1 MSKFVLTAQL
11 RLQPPKNVNKVLN
24 QVRNQLR
31 GQDLDLK
38 LDFDDN
44 GMIKGMDLIDKKAKQ
59 STSSLRKMA
68 NAVKQAGTRFAAFAA
83 VGRLFSVTS
92 GAISTAVDEA
102 IKFEAEITKIS
113 QVTGVAVKSLKGLET
128 TITNLSTT
136 LGVSSAELLGVGRIL
151 SQAGIKAGE
160 LETALSTLAKTTLA
174 PTFTDIN
181 KTVEGSVAILSQFGR
196 GVNNLEADLGAINAV
211 AGQFAVESD
220 DLIDAVRRVGGVF
233 KNAGGDL
240 NELIALF
247 TSVRATT
254 RESAESI
261 ATGLRTIFTRIQRPK
276 TIEFLKQFGV
286 ELENAE
292 GKFIGPIAAIG
303 ELNRALQSV
312 GEGDIRFIQIAE
324 ELGGFRQIGKVIPLI
339 REFGTAQKALSAAQA
354 GQNSLTKDAQTA
366 QQTLQREL
374 VKTREEF
381 LALIRS
387 LTETGSFQFIIRST
401 LQLAQAFIKVAD
413 ALKPIIPLV
422 TTLATIK
429 IGAGI
434 AGFVSGKLQGRN
446 QGGKILGFNS
456 GGLVPGTGNRDTV
469 PAMLTPGEFV
479 IRRSSVQKIGASN
492 LAKANNYATGG
503 QVNIQPKSKKLFALV
518 NQQGD
523 PKDQDL
529 APIKLTG
536 SNGPKSLV
544 NELTGTGGLNKK
556 DLDGI
561 TLGFRGKLP
570 VVGFNRSEEFDKAAK
585 EIKDGYDSASSKLED
600 AVPKTG
606 KAQFA
611 TQAQAQ
617 KNSLNVSLGN
627 LYENFV
633 NSTIGV
639 KPGGTENFD
648 IQSSPPALSKYTQ
661 QPVAAG
667 SIGDVKLTD
676 DTDNL
681 RSLIKKSANEG
692 YYTKQI
698 KALIN
703 KNKKSKTGKSGR
715 KSNDNFFG
723 GPIQY
728 FNAGGIIKE
737 TKIGGAMLESGSK
750 SDTVNVGIKDVE
762 SEFAQFKGLAG
773 GASPVS
779 RYFDGKKFT
788 LNRQGLDSEV
798 ESDFKAVLF
807 DAFATGI
814 DAATS
819 DLSAS
824 IGLGKASIEAASK
837 NNFLSGIRPALVG
850 DLFEGALR
858 VLNNKG
864 VFDTAEDPDRAFDFN
879 SGLSGP
885 VAETYDQLQ
894 GIKFVDAKSSF
905 SAGSIANFKGKAK
918 QQIANELKE
927 AGIEDQPIGKKNV
940 LQKKG
945 FQVPDLPGFPKRK
958 NYASGG
964 PAGSDTVP
972 AMLTPGEF
980 VINRKSAQKIGY
992 SKLNRM
998 NKQGVMGFA
1007 DGGLV
1012 PGVQYLNQG
1021 SSNAGVQSNQQGVV
1035 EVNSSHIV
1043 NAINNMASRLD
1054 RAIRVSSTK
1063 KKISGSADQ
1072 AVKQADA
1079 DQKKAETREETSSNS
1094 EIKKS
1099 TEEMVDGIDDVTGSI
1114 QPLGNKLAT
1123 LGFASA
1129 GVLGALEYLKTEAD
1143 ATGGALSESQQ
1154 FFNKVADAGQGL
1166 ITSFIGISAATAAV
1180 DSLFQKLGS
1189 EEGALD
1195 SIKKIAAEKLDQG
1208 LLGGKEA
1215 IFTGRGKR
1223 SPDTDG
1229 SGSIGTRIKN
1239 FRLSRTAGNIK
1250 GAVSN
1255 AVADPKAA
1263 LSNVAGK
1270 FSSLAV
1276 KAQGLVSAF
1285 TLIGGS
1291 VYSLGGAID
1300 TFLGVAEAREEAI
1313 KSGDVEGAAAAAAK
1327 ESGAN
1332 MVNVIGGAIVAGL
1345 FLIFGA
1351 PIAIIG
1357 GLVFIVGKVTGVFDE
1372 LGNSIKDFILNL
1384 PFGIGSFIK
1393 DTLGLETT
1401 AVLERRAAN
1410 EASLVKHTMAIDE
1423 VTKQN
1428 ERYAARM
1435 KRLGEDV
1442 DEVEMASRSAS
1453 VLESALTDIGNRAG
1467 NALMDGLRDGRDY
1480 EQSVKDIADSE
1491 TALNLISG
1499 AFENSKTFK
1508 NLTDAGTSRADAV
1521 RQIIKDQKLDVE
1533 SAVLGNAFDAV
1544 RFAVTGQAQG
1554 FIKDARTGETRA
1566 RTLEE
1571 TEAAFGDR
1579 ELAAQQALKF
1589 VDSLGLSD
1597 KNAAELT
1604 NLLQSISDNTSALV
1618 KQEEVLARGLESR
1631 IRQRVAADLSSGKIT
1646 GEEVTPKL
1654 LQEIAQ
1660 SIAQDEP
1667 NLRGAANDFRQKN
1680 ARQLA
1685 QEIQNIERLNFGLR
1699 EASVSAEFAAFNI
1712 DLFVASQVAGASKL
1726 DSAIKVVE
1734 ATATKAGAKI
1744 PQKQIDQALN
1754 IFRNNL
1760 NRLGATESDINKT
1773 IDGVKGLAQ
1782 LQRSFGEAGRNLKQ
1796 RLEEQG
1802 KNVGQVKDLQDGFI
1816 AELLKISNLSGTAIG
1831 RAVQAKLESQL
1842 DDAAIQDFIGGGLSL
1857 ESLLGP
1863 ITSEVFGDS
1872 IEILK
1877 KFNDAEQKLIPTI
1890 QKRIEAERALLQVQL
1905 SNIDVIRESKE
1916 IQAEFGS
1923 GTFGAEEKLD
1933 LEIKKFNLQLSR
1945 TNLSGLRT
1953 GAPQEI
1959 RAISTGI
1966 SQNFISL
1973 EQAIRDGSLAG
1984 PDEIEQD
1991 VRTDLKTAQDSL
2003 LDFTRKRI
2011 TLLKEEL
2018 NIVRKKNAAESKSFD
2033 ALFSGDTSRFLEEQR
2048 ILSARAALQTGDAA
2062 AVSAFGADDLGKAFQ
2077 QLQEQG
2083 EANTRAAELAL
2094 RAQGINDPL
2103 LARRLAGE
2111 SAEEKGIENEI
2122 VSLAKTM
2129 ETIAEQREKIEKSV
2143 FDTANFNQVEV
2154 QKFLYN
2160 GASLD
2165 GIFKNASDR
2174 NRRSDADQVQQSQ
2187 NVDSF
2192 GKLSESGGTFWSGMT
2207 RTLSL
2212 LGSAVKTLNTGMKRA
2227 AQGDTQ
2233 GFPKQNANAV
2243 SDIPAVLDKFN
2254 QSLSSAADRLTQV
2267 ITPFNDAVEKLVN
2280 SNIEIKVSQAR
2291 VQLDISGGQWLQ
2303 QWENVVRDS
2312 LLNEVGR
2319 QLTEE
2324 YSVDQYG
2331 RLNREQVTRPP
2342 VI

>member
-136 LGVSSAELLGVGRIL
+136 LGVSSTELLGIGRIL

-292 GKFIGPIAAIG
+292 GKFVGPIAAIG

-492 LAKANNYATGG
+492 LAKANHYATGG
-503 QVNIQPKSKKLFALV
+503 EIKEITATADDLSSNFNRKRVIRAETRLKGNVKDPKVQMNSVDSFSTKLQEDFLGSKIPKGVGKDGLSYVNAGKQITPDQFEHLSVLSLEGKKSNLAGGSEPIDIPKPPDGIPTEVKRTKDKVSSGILIDKLIRSFQKQGVSNQGYQSSLTGETDSLNLKKMRVIYSDQNKEISKQDADILKLAKEAEEEATTKSKK
-518 NQQGD
+518 
-523 PKDQDL
+523 
-529 APIKLTG
+529 
-536 SNGPKSLV
+536 KS
-544 NELTGTGGLNKK
+544 KK
-556 DLDGI
+556 
-561 TLGFRGKLP
+561 
-570 VVGFNRSEEFDKAAK
+570 
-585 EIKDGYDSASSKLED
+585 
-600 AVPKTG
+600 KT
-606 KAQFA
+606 K
-611 TQAQAQ
+611 
-617 KNSLNVSLGN
+617 
-627 LYENFV
+627 
-633 NSTIGV
+633 
-639 KPGGTENFD
+639 
-648 IQSSPPALSKYTQ
+648 
-661 QPVAAG
+661 
-667 SIGDVKLTD
+667 
-676 DTDNL
+676 TDN
-681 RSLIKKSANEG
+681 
-692 YYTKQI
+692 
-698 KALIN
+698 
-703 KNKKSKTGKSGR
+703 
-715 KSNDNFFG
+715 NFFG
-723 GPIQY
+723 GQIQY
-728 FNAGGIIKE
+728 FNAGGIIRE
-737 TKIGGAMLESGSK
+737 SKIGGAMLEEGSK
-750 SDTVNVGIKDVE
+750 SDTVSVGIKDVE
-762 SEFAQFKGLAG
+762 SEFSQFKGLAG

-819 DLSAS
+819 DLSTS
-824 IGLGKASIEAASK
+824 IGLGRATIEAASK
-837 NNFLSGIRPALVG
+837 NNFLSGIRPALIG

-858 VLNNKG
+858 VLNNRG

-905 SAGSIANFKGKAK
+905 TAGSIANFKGKAK
-918 QQIANELKE
+918 QQIANELKA

-1043 NAINNMASRLD
+1043 NAINAMASRLD
-1054 RAIRVSSTK
+1054 RTIRVSSVNK
-1063 KKISGSADQ
+1063 KTRANADQ
-1072 AVKQADA
+1072 MVKQADA
-1079 DQKKAETREETSSNS
+1079 EQKKAETKEATSSNS
-1094 EIKKS
+1094 DLEKS
-1099 TEEMVDGIDDVTGSI
+1099 QEDIIDGNEKVVKGAGK
-1114 QPLGNKLAT
+1114 LANKLAT

-1129 GVLGALEYLKTEAD
+1129 GVLGALEYLKTEVD
-1143 ATGGALSESQQ
+1143 ATGGALSESQK

-1166 ITSFIGISAATAAV
+1166 ITSFIGITAATASV

-1189 EEGALD
+1189 EKGALD
-1195 SIKKIAAEKLDQG
+1195 SIKKIASDKLGQG

-1229 SGSIGTRIKN
+1229 SGTRSIGTRIKN
-1239 FRLSRTAGNIK
+1239 FRLSKTAGNIK

-1263 LSNVAGK
+1263 ISNVAGK

-1300 TFLGVAEAREEAI
+1300 TFLGVTEAREEAI

-1332 MVNVIGGAIVAGL
+1332 MVNIIGGAIVAGL

-1351 PIAIIG
+1351 PIAVIG
-1357 GLVFIVGKVTGVFDE
+1357 GLVFIVGKMTGVFDG
-1372 LGNSIKDFILNL
+1372 LGNAIKDFVLNI
-1384 PFGIGSFIK
+1384 PVIGGWIK
-1393 DTLGLETT
+1393 YFTGAETSD
-1401 AVLERRAAN
+1401 VIKRRAAN
-1410 EASLVKHTMAIDE
+1410 EASLIKHTMAIE
-1423 VTKQN
+1423 QVTKEN

-1435 KRLGEDV
+1435 KRLGQQV
-1442 DEVEMASRSAS
+1442 DEVEMASRTVNVLDSALADAGARAGDAIMRS
-1453 VLESALTDIGNRAG
+1453 LREDGKYQKNIETLYNDDRVIDLASKAFEKSTRFNKLVAGGMSKAEAVRTVAKDKLSKEQVVFNAIDPIMYAATGEARGYIKTSDGIRKRTREETEDMYGNRALAAKDSEGTLAALSDILNDASTKELESQLASIDGNVEKLREEQAKLSKVLESRL
-1467 NALMDGLRDGRDY
+1467 
-1480 EQSVKDIADSE
+1480 
-1491 TALNLISG
+1491 
-1499 AFENSKTFK
+1499 
-1508 NLTDAGTSRADAV
+1508 
-1521 RQIIKDQKLDVE
+1521 
-1533 SAVLGNAFDAV
+1533 
-1544 RFAVTGQAQG
+1544 
-1554 FIKDARTGETRA
+1554 
-1566 RTLEE
+1566 
-1571 TEAAFGDR
+1571 
-1579 ELAAQQALKF
+1579 
-1589 VDSLGLSD
+1589 
-1597 KNAAELT
+1597 
-1604 NLLQSISDNTSALV
+1604 
-1618 KQEEVLARGLESR
+1618 
-1631 IRQRVAADLSSGKIT
+1631 RQRIAADLASGKLTTEDVTAKRIIKMAQ
-1646 GEEVTPKL
+1646 EEGIK
-1654 LQEIAQ
+1654 
-1660 SIAQDEP
+1660 DER
-1667 NLRGAANDFRQKN
+1667 LAGAAGGLTQNT
-1680 ARQLA
+1680 ARQMS
-1685 QEIQNIERLNFGLR
+1685 QDIQNIERLNFGLR
-1699 EASVSAEFAAFNI
+1699 EASISAESAAFNI

-1726 DSAIKVVE
+1726 QSAIKIVE

-1760 NRLGATESDINKT
+1760 TKLGATKADVDKT
-1773 IDGVKGLAQ
+1773 VGAVQGLAQ
-1782 LQRSFGEAGRNLKQ
+1782 LQRSFPEAGKKLREILIT
-1796 RLEEQG
+1796 QG
-1802 KNVGQVKDLQDGFI
+1802 SNVGNVKDVQERFI
-1816 AELLKISNLSGTAIG
+1816 IELLKISNLSGTSIG
-1831 RAVQAKLESQL
+1831 KAVEAQLSKKLNSADIDNFLL
-1842 DDAAIQDFIGGGLSL
+1842 DQSLSL
-1857 ESLLGP
+1857 DSLLGD
-1863 ITSEVFGDS
+1863 ITPDLLNSFAP
-1872 IEILK
+1872 ILK
-1877 KFNDAEQKLIPTI
+1877 QFSDSEQKLIPVL
-1890 QKRIEAERALLQVQL
+1890 QKRIEAERSLLQVQL
-1905 SNIDVIRESKE
+1905 SNIDVIRESRE
-1916 IQAEFGS
+1916 IQADFGS
-1923 GTFGAEEKLD
+1923 GTFGAKEKLD
-1933 LEIKKFNLQLSR
+1933 LEIQKFNLQLSR

-1953 GAPQEI
+1953 GTPQEI
-1959 RAISTGI
+1959 RAVSTGI
-1966 SQNFISL
+1966 AQNFISL
-1973 EQAIRDGSLAG
+1973 EQAIRDGNLAG

-2018 NIVRKKNAAESKSFD
+2018 NIVRKKNEAESKSFD

-2048 ILSARAALQTGDAA
+2048 IFSARAALQTGDAA

-2129 ETIAEQREKIEKSV
+2129 ETIAEQREKTEKSV

-2154 QKFLYN
+2154 QKLLYN
-2160 GASLD
+2160 GVSLD
-2165 GIFKNASDR
+2165 GILKNASDR
-2174 NRRSDADQVQQSQ
+2174 NRSSDTDQVQQSQ

-2192 GKLSESGGTFWSGMT
+2192 GKLSEAGGTVWSGMT

-2212 LGSAVKTLNTGMKRA
+2212 LGSTVKTLNAGIKRV
-2227 AQGDTQ
+2227 AQGDTK
-2233 GFPKQNANAV
+2233 GFPKQSANAGA
-2243 SDIPAVLDKFN
+2243 DAAATLDKFN
-2254 QSLSSAADRLTQV
+2254 TSLNSAADRLAV
-2267 ITPFNDAVEKLVN
+2267 VLTPFNDAVEKLVN
-2280 SNIEIKVSQAR
+2280 SSIEIKVSQTR

-2303 QWENVVRDS
+2303 QWENSVKNS
-2312 LLNEVGR
+2312 LLNEVGF
-2319 QLTEE
+2319 QLTTK
-2324 YSVDQYG
+2324 YKVDSYG
-2331 RLNREQVTRPP
+2331 NINDTGDVPRPRP
-2342 VI
+2342 VLIN

>member
-529 APIKLTG
+529 TPIKLTG

-544 NELTGTGGLNKK
+544 NELTGTGGLNKT

-585 EIKDGYDSASSKLED
+585 EIKDGYDNASSNLEK
-600 AVPKTG
+600 AVPKKG
-606 KAQFA
+606 KTQFA

-648 IQSSPPALSKYTQ
+648 IKSSPPALSKYTQ
-661 QPVAAG
+661 QPVAEG

-1079 DQKKAETREETSSNS
+1079 DQKKAETKQEENSNS
-1094 EIKKS
+1094 DTKKATEEEIKGKKEATQQ
-1099 TEEMVDGIDDVTGSI
+1099 TEK
-1114 QPLGNKLAT
+1114 LGNRLAT

-1143 ATGGALSESQQ
+1143 AAGGSLTETQQ

-1180 DSLFQKLGS
+1180 DTLFQKLGS
-1189 EEGALD
+1189 EEGGLD
-1195 SIKKIAAEKLDQG
+1195 SIKRVASEKFENG
-1208 LLGGKEA
+1208 FFGGA
-1215 IFTGRGKR
+1215 F
-1223 SPDTDG
+1223 
-1229 SGSIGTRIKN
+1229 GSIRSRLKKPEQYGPELPDPADFGPRQETR
-1239 FRLSRTAGNIK
+1239 FSRLR
-1250 GAVSN
+1250 GAVST
-1255 AVADPKAA
+1255 KA
-1263 LSNVAGK
+1263 SGVTSVV
-1270 FSSLAV
+1270 SS
-1276 KAQGLVSAF
+1276 GLKNLVGPLQTATSAF

-1357 GLVFIVGKVTGVFDE
+1357 GLVFIVGKVTGVFDT
-1372 LGNSIKDFILNL
+1372 LGNSIKEFILNL

-1435 KRLGEDV
+1435 KRLGKDV

-1453 VLESALTDIGNRAG
+1453 VLESALKDAGDRAG
-1467 NALMDGLRDGRDY
+1467 NALMDGLSEGGKGKYKERV
-1480 EQSVKDIADSE
+1480 EDIADSE

-1597 KNAAELT
+1597 ANRDELT
-1604 NLLQSISDNTSALV
+1604 DLLQSISDNTSALV

-1726 DSAIKVVE
+1726 DSAIKVIE

-1782 LQRSFGEAGRNLKQ
+1782 LQRSFGEAGKNLRQ
-1796 RLEEQG
+1796 RLIEQG

-1842 DDAAIQDFIGGGLSL
+1842 DDTAIKNFIGGDLSL

-1863 ITSEVFGDS
+1863 ITSEVFGDGVG
-1872 IEILK
+1872 ILK
-1877 KFNDAEQKLIPTI
+1877 TFNDAAQKLIPTL

-1905 SNIDVIRESKE
+1905 SNIDVIRESRE

-1923 GTFGAEEKLD
+1923 GTFGAKEKLD
-1933 LEIKKFNLQLSR
+1933 LEIQKFNLQLSR

-1959 RAISTGI
+1959 RAVSTGI
-1966 SQNFISL
+1966 AQNFMSL
-1973 EQAIRDGSLAG
+1973 EQSIRDGSLAG

-2018 NIVRKKNAAESKSFD
+2018 NIVRKKNAAESRSFD

-2048 ILSARAALQTGDAA
+2048 ISAARSALQTGDAA
-2062 AVSAFGADDLGKAFQ
+2062 AVSAFGAEDLGKAFK

-2143 FDTANFNQVEV
+2143 FDTANFGVVQV
-2154 QKFLYN
+2154 QQFMYN
-2160 GASLD
+2160 GQSFDRMLQ
-2165 GIFKNASDR
+2165 NSSDR
-2174 NRRSDADQVQQSQ
+2174 NRRSDSDKAQQSQ
-2187 NVDSF
+2187 KVDQF

-2212 LGSAVKTLNTGMKRA
+2212 LGSTVKTLNTGMKRA
-2227 AQGDTQ
+2227 AQADTQ
-2233 GFPKQNANAV
+2233 GFPKQSANAV

-2342 VI
+2342 TI